1 MAKIDDYT
9 IRRIKDTAKIYD
21 VVSDFIQLR
30 KSGVRWSGLCP
41 FHADKHTGNF
51 VVYPRGNCYTC
62 FSCGA
67 KGGPVEFVM
76 NYLNLGFADAIRY
89 LGKKYNIDTDMQEIN
104 YTPPPPRPQPAP
116 LPMLTIPDWMVRRT
130 QEKLGMDDLVQWI
143 RTINWDAAA
152 QARIDTM
159 LADYRIGHSK
169 LYMTIFWQIDEKGI
183 VHTGKCMRYKQDG
196 HRDRESRHSFDF
208 IHSMLYRDRNFPQY
222 DPDKME
228 MKQCLFGLHLLNRYA
243 MPKVAQT
250 VNLVESEKTALIMAI
265 AYGNHPGSM
274 WMATGGMEN
283 LTKEK
288 LMPLIKAGKT
298 ILCWPDKDGIEKWN
312 AKVKQIQY
320 DRISVHTKHL
330 DEWWKPEDG
339 PKADVADIVVRLI
352 NGKRIYKTV
361 GEVLEDMPQLREMH
375 EKLNLELVGQ

>member
-1 MAKIDDYT
+1 MDV
-9 IRRIKDTAKIYD
+9 IR
-21 VVSDFIQLR
+21 DFYQLR
-30 KSGVRWSGLCP
+30 KRGTEYECKCP
-41 FHADKHTGNF
+41 FHADRHLGSFKISAKKN
-51 VVYPRGNCYTC
+51 YAKC
-62 FSCGA
+62 FSCGWQ
-67 KGGPVEFVM
+67 GGAVDFLMEHEHLSFQ
-76 NYLNLGFADAIRY
+76 DAIAW
-89 LGKKYNIDTDMQEIN
+89 LGKKYGIEVEGADAFDVKRAQ
-104 YTPPPPRPQPAP
+104 PRQQVPE

-208 IHSMLYRDRNFPQY
+208 IHSMLYRDKNHPQY

-228 MKQCLFGLHLLNRYA
+228 MKQCLFGLHLLNRYS

-265 AYGNHPGSM
+265 AYGNYPGSM

-283 LTKEK
+283 LTMEK

-320 DRISVHTKHL
+320 DRISVYTKHL

-375 EKLNLELVGQ
+375 ENLNLELVGQ

>member
-1 MAKIDDYT
+1 
-9 IRRIKDTAKIYD
+9 
-21 VVSDFIQLR
+21 
-30 KSGVRWSGLCP
+30 
-41 FHADKHTGNF
+41 
-51 VVYPRGNCYTC
+51 
-62 FSCGA
+62 
-67 KGGPVEFVM
+67 
-76 NYLNLGFADAIRY
+76 
-89 LGKKYNIDTDMQEIN
+89 
-104 YTPPPPRPQPAP
+104 
-116 LPMLTIPDWMVRRT
+116 
-130 QEKLGMDDLVQWI
+130 
-143 RTINWDAAA
+143 
-152 QARIDTM
+152 
-159 LADYRIGHSK
+159 
-169 LYMTIFWQIDEKGI
+169 
-183 VHTGKCMRYKQDG
+183 
-196 HRDRESRHSFDF
+196 
-208 IHSMLYRDRNFPQY
+208 
-222 DPDKME
+222 
-228 MKQCLFGLHLLNRYA
+228 

-283 LTKEK
+283 LTMEK

-375 EKLNLELVGQ
+375 ENLNLELVGQ